1 MISKKNLSENL
12 LDQGGLDLLEAMH
25 IFSDLYLTH
34 LLAEEILGESRH
46 FAELGE
52 SPWMTAILSLKHYSF
67 FKRLM
72 QIH

>member
-1 MISKKNLSENL
+1 MFSHRNPTETLPNDGE
-12 LDQGGLDLLEAMH
+12 LDLLEVMRV
-25 IFSDLYLTH
+25 FSDLFLTH

-52 SPWMTAILSLKHYSF
+52 SSWITVILPPEGNILG
-67 FKRLM
+67 KRLR

>member
-1 MISKKNLSENL
+1 MISNRNTTETRFN
-12 LDQGGLDLLEAMH
+12 QCELDLLEVMH
-25 IFSDLYLTH
+25 ICSDLYLTH

-52 SPWMTAILSLKHYSF
+52 SSWVTAILSLEHRAF

-72 QIH
+72 HIH

>member
-1 MISKKNLSENL
+1 MISNRNTTETRFN
-12 LDQGGLDLLEAMH
+12 QCELDLLEVMH
-25 IFSDLYLTH
+25 VFSDLYLTH

-52 SPWMTAILSLKHYSF
+52 SPCITAILSLEHRSF

>member
-1 MISKKNLSENL
+1 MFSNKNCSENL
-12 LDQGGLDLLEAMH
+12 LDQCELNLLEVMH
-25 IFSDLYLTH
+25 TFSDLYLTH
-34 LLAEEILGESRH
+34 LLAEEISGESRH

-52 SPWMTAILSLKHYSF
+52 SPWIIAVLSPEHRAF